1 LSNNTDKFVV
11 TVGEEIMIRINS
23 NPTTG
28 YRWQPQYDDNIL
40 DLNSH
45 DFVPVSEMIGSSGV
59 ERFRF
64 KARKAGKTSVKMIYK
79 RPWDNI
85 PQDKREFSVTVI

>member
-1 LSNNTDKFVV
+1 
-11 TVGEEIMIRINS
+11 
-23 NPTTG
+23 
-28 YRWQPQYDDNIL
+28 
-40 DLNSH
+40 
-45 DFVPVSEMIGSSGV
+45 MIGSSGV

-85 PQDKREFSVTVI
+85 PQDKREFSVTVT